1 MAKSE
6 IKVVAGVETVRAKLL
21 SDVGGIRYVFTTRR
35 GASDL
40 DHLDFDYRK
49 EGEID
54 VAKSYERIASYFGVG
69 TSNIYVPKQVHGSGV
84 EILRDYPSRSRMLGR
99 VENDACVTDFSG
111 LVLTVLTADCLPI
124 LMVDPKRKVVAAVHA
139 GWRSTVLG
147 ISRLAVE
154 KMVDSFGSDPKDIVV
169 ALGPAIGPCCYE
181 VGLDVIS
188 SVKKAFPFS
197 ERYLFD
203 IREGHANLDLAG
215 LNSHIL
221 AESGIS
227 EKNIWLSGLCTSC
240 HPDLFY
246 SYRRD
251 GEGTGRMMNA
261 IVLE

>member
-1 MAKSE
+1 MEKSE
-6 IKVVAGVETVRAKLL
+6 IKVVAGVETVRSKLL
-21 SDVGGIRYVFTTRR
+21 DDIHGIRYVFTTRR
-35 GASDL
+35 GTSDL
-40 DHLDFDYRK
+40 RPLDFDYRK
-49 EGEID
+49 EGNVD
-54 VAKSYERIASYFGVG
+54 VAKSYERIALYFGVG
-69 TSNIYVPKQVHGSGV
+69 TSNIYVTKQVHGNGV
-84 EILRDYPSRSRMLGR
+84 ELLRDFPDRSQMLGSI
-99 VENDACVTDFSG
+99 ENDACVTDLSS

-147 ISRLAVE
+147 ICRLTIE
-154 KMVDSFGSDPKDIVV
+154 KMVDFFGSDPADIVA
-169 ALGPAIGPCCYE
+169 ALGPAIGRCCYE

-188 SVKKAFPFS
+188 SVKEAFPFS
-197 ERYLFD
+197 ERYFFD
-203 IREGHANLDLAG
+203 MRKGHANLDLAG

-221 AESGIS
+221 MESGVL
-227 EKNIWLSGLCTSC
+227 ERNIWSSGLCTSC